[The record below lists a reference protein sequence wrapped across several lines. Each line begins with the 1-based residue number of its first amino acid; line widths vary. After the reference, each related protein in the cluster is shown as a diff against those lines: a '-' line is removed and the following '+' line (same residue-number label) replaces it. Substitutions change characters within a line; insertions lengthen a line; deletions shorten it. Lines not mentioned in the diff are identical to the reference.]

1 MNAERMFPI
10 AHRMPYATPI
20 PTSTPTIEVPAEYRL
35 PSNRTSLV
43 SWPRLIPTARA
54 IPISDFRSSANMMK
68 MLRIRTMPARIANE
82 LRMRKNMES
91 CFAPLVALSTEIF
104 FSVNAHGIAG
114 GVTAI
119 EGSVLHPVDVEVVV
133 DGVVEY
139 RLFRV

>member
-1 MNAERMFPI
+1 MRRRFLLAPRRLR
-10 AHRMPYATPI
+10 HRRSRDFLQTGTVWSADP
-20 PTSTPTIEVPAEYRL
+20 SSSQL
-35 PSNRTSLV
+35 PG
-43 SWPRLIPTARA
+43 A

-133 DGVVEY
+133 DGAVEY

>member
-1 MNAERMFPI
+1 
-10 AHRMPYATPI
+10 
-20 PTSTPTIEVPAEYRL
+20 
-35 PSNRTSLV
+35 
-43 SWPRLIPTARA
+43 
-54 IPISDFRSSANMMK
+54 
-68 MLRIRTMPARIANE
+68 MPARIANE

-119 EGSVLHPVDVEVVV
+119 EGFVLHPVDVEVVV

>member
-1 MNAERMFPI
+1 
-10 AHRMPYATPI
+10 
-20 PTSTPTIEVPAEYRL
+20 
-35 PSNRTSLV
+35 
-43 SWPRLIPTARA
+43 
-54 IPISDFRSSANMMK
+54 MMK

-104 FSVNAHGIAG
+104 FSVNEHGIDG

-119 EGSVLHPVDVEVVV
+119 DGSVLHPVDVDVVV